1 MNSKLNGIIFSDLG
15 QASSFMGLNWVRDA
29 LAQKLGYSPYPA
41 TLNVRPKT
49 ADDAQ
54 VWHEIQKSGTGVPL
68 SAGDSDFCNAWL
80 YGVTLQDLAGS
91 KPINGAV
98 LLPEVEGYP
107 KDKIE
112 VIAPVHLKN
121 ALSLAD
127 GDQLVLEF
135 DA

>member
-1 MNSKLNGIIFSDLG
+1 MKSKLTGIIFSDLG
-15 QASSFMGLNWVRDA
+15 QASSFMGLKWVRDA

-41 TLNVRPKT
+41 TLNVRPMT

-54 VWHEIQKSGTGVPL
+54 IWQQIQKSGTGVAL
-68 SAGDSDFCNAWL
+68 SAGDADFCNAWL

-98 LLPEVEGYP
+98 LLPEVESYP

-121 ALSLAD
+121 AWSLAD

>member
-15 QASSFMGLNWVRDA
+15 QAAHFMGLNWVRDA

-54 VWHEIQKSGTGVPL
+54 IWQEIQKSGTGVPL
-68 SAGDSDFCNAWL
+68 SAGDADLCTAWL
-80 YGVTLQDLAGS
+80 YNVTLQDLPGS
-91 KPINGAV
+91 KPMNGAV
-98 LLPEVEGYP
+98 LLPEVAGYP

-112 VIAPVHLKN
+112 VIAAVNLKN